1 MRECIHP
8 QSVGK
13 GWPRHSDF
21 ARLSQ
26 LTLSESHLGLLT
38 PTDVFSVDK
47 DGCHSSK
54 LSASLG
60 FFFRAMLR
68 EHLNRYLNLLA

>member
-8 QSVGK
+8 QPG
-13 GWPRHSDF
+13 GRGEEEWPRQCDF

-26 LTLSESHLGLLT
+26 LTASDAC
-38 PTDVFSVDK
+38 DVFCFDK

-60 FFFRAMLR
+60 FFFGAM
-68 EHLNRYLNLLA
+68 H

>member
-1 MRECIHP
+1 MFVAINSFRSLFRATDAC
-8 QSVGK
+8 
-13 GWPRHSDF
+13 
-21 ARLSQ
+21 
-26 LTLSESHLGLLT
+26 
-38 PTDVFSVDK
+38 DVFSFDK

-60 FFFRAMLR
+60 FFFRAMLK